1 MKAKLFVLNR
11 LRFILALFIFI
22 SASALQK
29 TYAQNSIEI
38 SGKVIDAG
46 DKMEIPGVNILEK
59 GTTNGAS
66 TDFDGTFKFNV
77 KSPNA
82 ILIVSFMGYKTQEVE
97 LKGRTNINIELGQ
110 DQEALEEVVLVG
122 YGSVKK
128 SDLTGAVSTISGADL
143 KKQPISN
150 VAEALTGR
158 LAGVRVTSSEGS
170 PDAEINIRIRGG
182 GSLTQDSSPLI
193 IVDGFPVNS
202 MNDISSSDIE
212 NITVLKDA
220 SSTAIYG
227 SRGANGVVLITTKS
241 GKSGEKISV
250 SYDMFTGVKKIAKT
264 LDVLK
269 PADFAKWQY
278 EYALLADDIESYEE
292 FFGTYSEIG
301 QYNNAPN
308 TNWQREIYGRTG
320 TVQSHS
326 LGVRGGSDKL
336 NYNFNYTRFDE
347 EAIMLGSSFKRDNIS
362 LNLKNKMSEKL
373 QLNLTFRYSDTEI
386 KGGGANEQREFST
399 SDARLRHSIGY
410 SPIPIPGLIDDDV
423 DESVAGYLVN
433 PFIAVADNDR
443 LQERKNF
450 NMLGGLTWKITK
462 DLQLKSDFGLDN
474 YKYADYRFFG
484 RSTYYIRNIPLAE
497 NQGLPALIFSNR
509 EDTRFRNA
517 NTLNFDFKRYL
528 GDDHQLKLLVGHESI
543 IYKSNT
549 LTNTIHGYPDFFT
562 FQNAINLTTEGKP
575 QSVSNFNNP
584 DDKLLSFFGRINYDI
599 KNRYL
604 LTATFRA
611 DGSSIF
617 LNDNVWGYF
626 PSAAAAW
633 KISEE
638 NFLKD
643 VSWLDL
649 LKVRISYGESGN
661 NNIPTGQTSQIFL
674 SSNVGA
680 TWINGVNSYWGPSN
694 VLANP
699 DLKWETTVTQNLG
712 LDYEVLKGR
721 VSGSFEYY
729 NNITKDLLNRFDVAG
744 TGYLFQYR
752 NMGEIENKGFEANL
766 NIEAI
771 RKENYGLNFS
781 FNIGFNKNRINSIGT
796 LEDYEVSSTWATT
809 AIGNDFA
816 VWVGQPIGSIFG
828 YQSDGRYEVSDF
840 DYNNGVYTLK
850 EGVTNASSIV
860 GSVQPGS
867 MKLKDING
875 DGIVDAS
882 DRGIIGDVN
891 PKHTGGFVIN
901 ANVHNFDLSAAFNW
915 SYGNDVYN
923 ATKIEHSTATI
934 SNPDGQYR
942 NLTTDMA
949 NGVRWTNV
957 DPATGDLVTDPT
969 ALAALNANT
978 TMWSPYSPRF
988 VMTDWAVEDGSF
1000 LRLNTLTLG
1009 YTFPQTLIDK
1019 LGISRLRLYGTAT
1032 NVFILTNYSGLD
1044 PEVSTRRQTPLTP
1057 GVDYSPY
1064 PRNRQFVFGLNVNF

>member
-11 LRFILALFIFI
+11 LRFILILFTFI
-22 SASALQK
+22 SLSALQK

-59 GTTNGAS
+59 GTANGVS
-66 TDFDGTFKFNV
+66 TDFDGTFKLNV
-77 KSPNA
+77 KSSNA
-82 ILIVSFMGYKTQEVE
+82 TLIVSFIGYKTLEVE

-227 SRGANGVVLITTKS
+227 SRGANGVILITTIS

-250 SYDMFTGVKKIAKT
+250 TYDMFTGVKKIAKT
-264 LDVLK
+264 LDVLN

-278 EYALLADDIESYEE
+278 EYALLADDIESYED

-326 LGVRGGSDKL
+326 LGIRGGSDKL

-399 SDARLRHSIGY
+399 TDARLRHSIGY

-423 DESVAGYLVN
+423 DESVSGYLVN
-433 PFIAVADNDR
+433 PFLAVTDNDR
-443 LQERKNF
+443 LQKRKNF
-450 NMLGGLTWKITK
+450 NMLGGLTWKVTK
-462 DLQLKSDFGLDN
+462 DIQFKTDIGLDN
-474 YKYADYRFFG
+474 YKYEDYRFYG
-484 RSTYYIRNIPLAE
+484 RSTFYVRNQPEPE
-497 NQGLPALIFSNR
+497 NQNLPALIFSNR
-509 EDTRFRNA
+509 QDNRFRNA

-528 GDDHQLKLLVGHESI
+528 GDNHQLKFLLGQETI
-543 IYKSNT
+543 IYKSNI
-549 LTNTIHGYPDFFT
+549 LTNTMHGYPATFT
-562 FQNAINLTTEGKP
+562 FQNTMNLTPLGVP
-575 QSVSNFNNP
+575 QSVNNFNIP
-584 DDKLLSFFGRINYDI
+584 DDKLLSFFGRVNYDI

-638 NFLKD
+638 SFLKN
-643 VSWLDL
+643 VSWIDL
-649 LKVRISYGESGN
+649 LKLRVSYGQSGN
-661 NNIPTGQTSQIFL
+661 NNIPTGQTIQNYLPSD
-674 SSNVGA
+674 VGA
-680 TWINGVNSYWGPSN
+680 PWINGVDDYWAASN
-694 VLANP
+694 IMANP
-699 DLKWETTVTQNLG
+699 NLKWETTVTQNIG
-712 LDYEVLKGR
+712 LDYEFFKGR
-721 VSGSFEYY
+721 LSGSFEYY
-729 NNITKDLLNRFDVAG
+729 KNTTKDLLNRFEVAG
-744 TGYLFQYR
+744 TGYQYQYR

-766 NIEAI
+766 NVTAI
-771 RKENYGLNFS
+771 NKENYGLNFS

-796 LEDYEVSSTWATT
+796 MDDYEVSSTWATT
-809 AIGNDFA
+809 SINNDYA
-816 VWVGQPIGSIFG
+816 VWVGHPIGSIFG

-850 EGVTNASSIV
+850 EGVVTSSIA
-860 GSVQPGS
+860 GSIRPGM

-875 DGIVDAS
+875 DGVVDAE
-882 DRGIIGDVN
+882 DRVIIGDVN
-891 PKHTGGFVIN
+891 PKHTGGIVIN
-901 ANVHNFDLSAAFNW
+901 ANLHNFDLSAAFNW

-934 SNPDGQYR
+934 SNPNGQYR

-949 NGVRWTNV
+949 DGVRWTNI
-957 DPATGDLVTDPT
+957 DPTTGDLVTDPS

-978 TMWSPYSPRF
+978 TMWSPYSARF

-1009 YTFPQTLIDK
+1009 YTFPQALVEK
-1019 LGISRLRLYGTAT
+1019 LGISRFRLYGTAT